1 MVWVLMAVR
10 PTWLLQGLSIC
21 AEQSVRTPWFCR
33 VPYRRALYTWGKHL
47 WERQPQVW
55 WLSQRHR
62 LPARTK
68 FHGGRWAALRCFLEK
83 NQRDFTTLNFYSPS
97 PTCVGRNCACPRP
110 TDPLQ
115 ALPPAWPLLTQPC
128 LPVPTSLQ
136 APGWVVV
143 GEGCQV
149 VGDNH
154 LCSYLTPRSQWL
166 EAWRSPAFLLTSKPV
181 FLELKG
187 SEFYPSHRPA
197 GQGVCWVAAKAPCC
211 PQGSRELGRSQTA
224 IPHVGSPLTFH
235 RAVSTD
241 TDDLMTVQGLSL
253 GLGHAEGRW
262 GIRSGSTVL
271 FGVS

>member
-33 VPYRRALYTWGKHL
+33 VPYRRALYTWGEHL

-83 NQRDFTTLNFYSPS
+83 NQRDFTTLNLYSPS

-115 ALPPAWPLLTQPC
+115 ALPPHPALSSCPHQP
-128 LPVPTSLQ
+128 
-136 APGWVVV
+136 PGTWV
-143 GEGCQV
+143 GG
-149 VGDNH
+149 G
-154 LCSYLTPRSQWL
+154 
-166 EAWRSPAFLLTSKPV
+166 
-181 FLELKG
+181 G
-187 SEFYPSHRPA
+187 
-197 GQGVCWVAAKAPCC
+197 GGV
-211 PQGSRELGRSQTA
+211 
-224 IPHVGSPLTFH
+224 
-235 RAVSTD
+235 
-241 TDDLMTVQGLSL
+241 
-253 GLGHAEGRW
+253 
-262 GIRSGSTVL
+262 SGS
-271 FGVS
+271 GG

>member
-33 VPYRRALYTWGKHL
+33 VPYRRALYTWGEHL

-83 NQRDFTTLNFYSPS
+83 NQRDFTTLNLYSPS
-97 PTCVGRNCACPRP
+97 PTCVGQNCACPR
-110 TDPLQ
+110 PLQ

-187 SEFYPSHRPA
+187 SEFYPSYRPA
-197 GQGVCWVAAKAPCC
+197 GQGVCWVGCL
-211 PQGSRELGRSQTA
+211 LGGCKGPMLSSGKQRTWEKPDSDPTCGQPFNLPRSC
-224 IPHVGSPLTFH
+224 FH
-235 RAVSTD
+235 RH
-241 TDDLMTVQGLSL
+241 G
-253 GLGHAEGRW
+253 
-262 GIRSGSTVL
+262 
-271 FGVS
+271 